1 MKILCIPC
9 TYALSHIS
17 RLLVVGIELRKR
29 GHEVIFAGEGQK
41 KRFIEQEGFTVL
53 PLHEPDFE
61 EVFGNIRKG
70 KLKFIREKEID
81 LMIAADLKLYKEVA
95 PDLVLTDGRFTAA
108 VSTQMANIK
117 HAAIVNVSST
127 EYRALPYIP
136 FFDWMPRIFTGSGS
150 KLKKLLDSLNL
161 KIEMTV
167 FDKAMN
173 TFSRLSRKHG
183 IRKTVTATN
192 CLAGKDITLLADIP
206 EYFPVKHL
214 PEDYHYIGPLTWK
227 PDNISKPAWWPPK
240 KNNKPLVYISMG
252 TTGISNIFPLVYD
265 LFKDSEFSAII
276 TTGGQA
282 KGLRTIDGQVYVEE
296 YIDGDSAIE
305 EADLVICHGG
315 NGTIYQ
321 ALSHGKPVIGIPS
334 IPDQAFNMRRVEEL
348 GVGKTLTWQKLLKNP
363 QILLEMS
370 KEILEEK
377 SFRENSIAM
386 QEIIKIYTPAE
397 KAVDIL
403 ENYKSRNAEKQ
414 EAKKDISLYF
424 NNKESDKLKVMKNN
438 IHKLFVGR

>member
-9 TYALSHIS
+9 MYALSHIS
-17 RLLVVGIELRKR
+17 RLLAVGIEIRKR

-41 KRFIEQEGFTVL
+41 KRFIEEEGFTVL

-70 KLKFIREKEID
+70 KLKFISEKEID
-81 LMIAADLKLYKEVA
+81 LMIAADLKLYKEVV

-108 VSTQMANIK
+108 VSTQMVNIK

-136 FFDWMPRIFTGSGS
+136 FFDWVPKIFTGKGS
-150 KLKKLLDSLNL
+150 KLKILLDSLNL

-173 TFSRLSRKHG
+173 TFSRLSRKYG
-183 IRKTVTATN
+183 FRKTVTATN

-206 EYFPVKHL
+206 EYFPTKHL

-227 PDNISKPAWWPPK
+227 PDNISNPDWWPPK

-265 LFKDSEFSAII
+265 LFKNSEFSAII

-296 YIDGDSAIE
+296 YIDGDLAIE

-321 ALSHGKPVIGIPS
+321 ALSHGKPMIGIPS

-348 GVGKTLTWQKLLKNP
+348 GVGKTLTWQKLLKDP
-363 QILLEMS
+363 QILLKMS
-370 KEILEEK
+370 KEIIEEK
-377 SFRENSIAM
+377 SFQENSVIM
-386 QEIIKIYTPAE
+386 QKIIKTYTPAE
-397 KAVDIL
+397 KAADIL
-403 ENYKSRNAEKQ
+403 ENYKFQNEKYRERNELIKIGKR
-414 EAKKDISLYF
+414 EPVFTVDSGT
-424 NNKESDKLKVMKNN
+424 
-438 IHKLFVGR
+438 HK